1 MIPHEPDQKLS
12 FLKNVNFQMIYAF
25 QSKTSS
31 PLDICPSKQ
40 NTKLSL
46 ASKTNLGEKGFQSVK
61 IYRILSWSVFPSK
74 HLKCMQVRVFSCLI
88 QCWKVVYPFKI
99 PLPDA
104 KANAEYQGENANEA
118 Q

>member
-1 MIPHEPDQKLS
+1 
-12 FLKNVNFQMIYAF
+12 MIYAF

-31 PLDICPSKQ
+31 PLDICLSKQ

-74 HLKCMQVRVFSCLI
+74 HLKVYASSCL
-88 QCWKVVYPFKI
+88 QLSNPMLESCVSFQDPS
-99 PLPDA
+99 A
-104 KANAEYQGENANEA
+104 
-118 Q
+118 